1 MRGSTAA
8 WCRIAPREKSSRPAE
23 RLLFDLPRGE
33 TPDLDEAMIGESM
46 MRQAA
51 EKAKDVLGPERD

>member
-1 MRGSTAA
+1 MN
-8 WCRIAPREKSSRPAE
+8 RPDPYTE